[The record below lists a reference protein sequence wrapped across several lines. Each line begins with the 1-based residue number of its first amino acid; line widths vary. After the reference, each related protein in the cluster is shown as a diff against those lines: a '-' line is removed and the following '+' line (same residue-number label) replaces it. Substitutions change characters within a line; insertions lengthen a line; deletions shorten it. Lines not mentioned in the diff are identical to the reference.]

1 MREVDDQMK
10 IREELNMFNSVNQ
23 QISKKN
29 KEQPVLESTRKK
41 PNKMM
46 GICKY
51 L

>member
-23 QISKKN
+23 QISKN